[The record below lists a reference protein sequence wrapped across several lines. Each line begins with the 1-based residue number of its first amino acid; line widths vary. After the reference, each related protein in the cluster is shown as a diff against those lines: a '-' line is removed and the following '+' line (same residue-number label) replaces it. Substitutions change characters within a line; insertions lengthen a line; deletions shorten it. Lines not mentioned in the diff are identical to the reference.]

1 MKIQKKCGCETRRC
15 LFLLSSF
22 TLEVGLSNITIRSR
36 SLLLLGLKIVFR
48 VKLIVVL
55 YNLKGCIAI
64 RELNAFLGLK

>member
-22 TLEVGLSNITIRSR
+22 TLEVGLSIITSR

-64 RELNAFLGLK
+64 RELNAFLWLK